1 MLTGEGQYM
10 TVAAQTNV
18 DAPTFTQTS
27 EPAHKAWLCLP
38 DLTVP
43 QRSFSTIKQGANEP
57 YMSFVDKLQNA
68 QSVQCSHSFTSDSVT
83 P

>member
-57 YMSFVDKLQNA
+57 YMNFVEKLQNA
-68 QSVQCSHSFTSDSVT
+68 IH
-83 P
+83 